1 MPTSTPP
8 RPTRGAAH
16 STPPSAASS
25 DADLEGGRRASLYS
39 LISQSLQG
47 CNRREQEEGASS
59 RSGIPQRMRH
69 HSAEHSN
76 DTNTED
82 LSSLENSLSPW
93 EEWFICKEK
102 ELRARFQA
110 QAMEAMHK
118 EMEKIKEDEEREK
131 KKIIAAEK
139 HKEWVQRKNEEEK
152 RERERKLSKE
162 MAEKAAKELKK
173 AQSKEKAREV
183 YLEWLKKKNTE
194 EVQKKKDEKEKEKQL
209 EAELQ
214 EKKQK
219 SEKMFKEWLQ
229 NAKQKTRPESAVCVN
244 DNGKHT
250 GFLDGS
256 IHPAPSFC
264 NPIPWKPIHVP
275 PPKEEKAP
283 VSTQVRL
290 FGE

>member
-139 HKEWVQRKNEEEK
+139 HKEWVQRKNEEVKREK

-194 EVQKKKDEKEKEKQL
+194 EVQKKKDEKVCL
-209 EAELQ
+209 IPVCHF
-214 EKKQK
+214 KKK
-219 SEKMFKEWLQ
+219 
-229 NAKQKTRPESAVCVN
+229 
-244 DNGKHT
+244 
-250 GFLDGS
+250 
-256 IHPAPSFC
+256 
-264 NPIPWKPIHVP
+264 
-275 PPKEEKAP
+275 
-283 VSTQVRL
+283 
-290 FGE
+290 

>member
-1 MPTSTPP
+1 MAPAALWRLAEPP
-8 RPTRGAAH
+8 APRGPPGGLQSAGVG
-16 STPPSAASS
+16 SNGFPPSQ
-25 DADLEGGRRASLYS
+25 LRRRRRGRS
-39 LISQSLQG
+39 
-47 CNRREQEEGASS
+47 
-59 RSGIPQRMRH
+59 
-69 HSAEHSN
+69 SAEHSN

-194 EVQKKKDEKEKEKQL
+194 EVQKKKDEKVCL
-209 EAELQ
+209 IPVCHF
-214 EKKQK
+214 KKK
-219 SEKMFKEWLQ
+219 
-229 NAKQKTRPESAVCVN
+229 
-244 DNGKHT
+244 
-250 GFLDGS
+250 
-256 IHPAPSFC
+256 
-264 NPIPWKPIHVP
+264 
-275 PPKEEKAP
+275 
-283 VSTQVRL
+283 
-290 FGE
+290 